1 MNGKYSPACS
11 DSKHGNAY
19 DHEGKMVPERD
30 RKYPHECYL
39 IGKTRK
45 GTEEYYKEYLWISIV
60 KDSRIQGF
68 KDSSVYSLK
77 IP

>member
-1 MNGKYSPACS
+1 
-11 DSKHGNAY
+11 
-19 DHEGKMVPERD
+19 MVPERD
-30 RKYPHECYL
+30 RKYPHEGYL

-45 GTEEYYKEYLWISIV
+45 GTEEYYKEYLRVSIV

>member
-30 RKYPHECYL
+30 RKYPYEGYL

-45 GTEEYYKEYLWISIV
+45 GTEEYYKEYLWIPNHDNELTRSKLRGI
-60 KDSRIQGF
+60 KF
-68 KDSSVYSLK
+68 
-77 IP
+77 